1 MNQILDFTGTL
12 TKNMILN
19 RTVESRLTLVIV
31 IEKNIEKALSL
42 KIKPEHMHLEG
53 YSFLEKLKE
62 IL

>member
-1 MNQILDFTGTL
+1 
-12 TKNMILN
+12 MILN